1 MTATKQ
7 NDMKYWIHTIIG
19 LVLMFG
25 IPQLPPIEPITQI
38 GMQIGGIFI
47 GAIYLWSFVGTFWP
61 SLIAII
67 ALGFTDYA
75 DMYTMFSSFA
85 GYLPLLM
92 LFCMIFFGAIGDCG
106 LTQYI
111 GRWFLTRKIING
123 RPSVFNFLMMT
134 AVFVVSAFIDPLM
147 ALLVLWPTLYVILE
161 EVGYSKEERYPR
173 ILIIAT
179 FLAVTLGQ
187 CTLPFFG
194 GQLVILGAF
203 EAASGI
209 PTNYGLYIFFNVIT
223 SLLIF
228 VVVTLLI
235 KYVLR
240 PDMSKMANVSIEKI
254 NKEPLPPMNLQ
265 QKIYIVAALAFLAFA
280 IAPSILPADWMIVE
294 VINRL
299 NLVGFTLLAIALLS
313 MIKIDGKPV
322 LDPVHICKE
331 YVMWD
336 LYLLVVVAVFLSNC
350 LMVDETG
357 IKPWLINLLTPVFG
371 SHGQIFF
378 IVVLMVLGVLITN
391 VANNA
396 ITGAILMQII
406 VAMAPSMGI
415 DNPVPL
421 AMTVTMAMFLALL
434 TPAGSP
440 YAAVLHANKERVSN
454 GDIIKYGSIMIIAS
468 VIVYI
473 AVGLP
478 LANILF

>member
-1 MTATKQ
+1 MSETKR
-7 NDMKYWIHTIIG
+7 KETTYWIHTIIG
-19 LVLMFG
+19 LALMFG
-25 IPQLPPIEPITQI
+25 IAKLPPIDPITEI
-38 GMQIGGIFI
+38 GMQIGGVFI

-61 SLIAII
+61 SLLALI
-67 ALGFTDYA
+67 ALGFTDYT
-75 DMYTMFSSFA
+75 DLYTLFSAFS

-123 RPSVFNFLMMT
+123 RPSVFNFLMLT

-161 EVGYSKEERYPR
+161 EVGYTKDDKYPR
-173 ILIIAT
+173 ILIVAT
-179 FLAVTLGQ
+179 FMAVTLGQ

-209 PTNYGLYIFFNVIT
+209 STQYGPYILFNIIT
-223 SLLIF
+223 SMIIF

-235 KYVLR
+235 KFVLR
-240 PDMSKMANVSIEKI
+240 PDMSKMANISIDQI
-254 NKEPLPPMNLQ
+254 NKEPLPPMNKQ
-265 QKIYIVAALAFLAFA
+265 QKIYIGAALAFLVVA
-280 IAPSILPADWMIVE
+280 IAPSILPADWAIVE
-294 VINRL
+294 FINRL
-299 NLVGFTLLAIALLS
+299 NLVGFTMLAIVVLAI
-313 MIKIDGKPV
+313 IKVDGKPV
-322 LDPVHICKE
+322 LDTAYITKE

-336 LYLLVVVAVFLSNC
+336 LYLLVVVAVYMSNC

-357 IKPWLINLLTPVFG
+357 IKQWLINMLSPIFAG
-371 SHGQIFF
+371 HGQMFF
-378 IVVLMVLGVLITN
+378 IVVLMVVGVLATN

-396 ITGAILMQII
+396 IIGAILMQII
-406 VAMAPSMGI
+406 IAVAPTVGI
-415 DNPVPL
+415 TNPVPL

-440 YAAVLHANKERVSN
+440 YAAVLHANKERVSQ
-454 GDIIKYGSIMIIAS
+454 GDIVKYGGLMIAIS
-468 VIVYI
+468 LVVYI
-473 AVGLP
+473 VVGLP
-478 LANILF
+478 IANIIF